1 MYRLYLLCLF
11 LIFNPLDILL
21 SQTLL
26 EAENATLIDGAQVY
40 SDDAASNGAA
50 VGYMGGIEFAN
61 VTEADVISITYSSPS
76 TGNISIRVNSQ
87 EYDLTINSTTPDWS
101 TVDYQVATLE
111 VDVPAGSSIRL
122 YVGSGDVYFNVD
134 YIQLFTQKL
143 EAENAIL
150 IDGATVYTDD
160 FASNGA
166 AVGYMGGLEF
176 VNVSEA
182 NIISIQYSSP
192 STGTIS
198 VRVNAGEYDLTINST
213 TADWSTVDYQTATLT
228 APVPAGSTIRLYV
241 GSGDVYFNVDYI
253 ELQNAQLSLKVIA
266 EQKGIY
272 IGNIAKLGFVNDVNF
287 HGGNYLYT
295 LNGHFNTLTAE
306 NDMKSLYI
314 IPNEPPDPFNI
325 SANDLNT
332 SRIDDF
338 IDKANAAG
346 IKRVRGHTMIWH
358 SQAPPWLKNKAENW
372 TACEVRSFS
381 KSYITALGNYCRGKI
396 HEWDVINEALGADWN
411 STGFR
416 FSCDSC
422 NNCGD
427 CNNNKPWYYN
437 VTQEAGDDNENMYN
451 YIKDC
456 FYWARAADPD
466 AALFY
471 NDFSVALTNPKS
483 NTMFDM
489 AKRLKNE
496 GAPIDGVGIQS
507 HFGPGYYNASALQ
520 TNIRRYGAEGIKVHV
535 TEVDF
540 KSSNANLDNNII
552 ENFYKS
558 IVTTSL
564 NEPNCTLIA
573 FWGLREADSW
583 LNNSEPPDN
592 NPHSLWHG
600 TGDTY
605 WWRNPGAWKG
615 VYDGL
620 ASLPNNTFPP
630 SQLANVNPGIGGP
643 IGCPGCTI
651 GAICND
657 GNDCTENDTY
667 DVGCNCIGSF
677 QDSDNDGTCDSQD
690 QCPSDPLKVSPGICG
705 CGEAEIDNNND
716 GICDTEENCQNSL
729 TISSTISGNKLYKS
743 INTIESDALILAGA
757 NVDFTAGSEIALN
770 SNFEISY
777 NAIFHAYIL
786 GCPN

>member
-1 MYRLYLLCLF
+1 MMYRLYLLCLF

-213 TADWSTVDYQTATLT
+213 TADWSTVDYQTA
-228 APVPAGSTIRLYV
+228 
-241 GSGDVYFNVDYI
+241 
-253 ELQNAQLSLKVIA
+253 
-266 EQKGIY
+266 
-272 IGNIAKLGFVNDVNF
+272 IAKLGFVNDVNF

-667 DVGCNCIGSF
+667 DVGC
-677 QDSDNDGTCDSQD
+677 
-690 QCPSDPLKVSPGICG
+690 
-705 CGEAEIDNNND
+705 
-716 GICDTEENCQNSL
+716 CQNSL